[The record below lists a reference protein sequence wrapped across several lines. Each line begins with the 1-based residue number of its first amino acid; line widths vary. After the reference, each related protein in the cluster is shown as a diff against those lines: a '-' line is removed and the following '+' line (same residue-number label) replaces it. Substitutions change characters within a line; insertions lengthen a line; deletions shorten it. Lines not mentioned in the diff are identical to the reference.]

1 MKSIYDMM
9 GRHTYPILRED
20 APLEH
25 VERFFQ
31 VSARGR
37 GRQKRKEGASALRAC
52 CSHGRCNFPSSSG
65 WLKELK
71 PSLCPPSA
79 EPHLR
84 ADGLMDSESADTPR
98 PELLPP
104 PATPSPPGAS
114 LRGEGVEVTALCPWG
129 LGGPRL
135 HLPLL
140 RALSH
145 STFPAVC
152 QGDEGGP

>member
-37 GRQKRKEGASALRAC
+37 GRQKRKEGASALRAH
-52 CSHGRCNFPSSSG
+52 CSHGRCNFPPASG
-65 WLKELK
+65 WLNELK

-84 ADGLMDSESADTPR
+84 ADRLMDSESADTPR

-104 PATPSPPGAS
+104 PAAPSPPGAS

-140 RALSH
+140 RTLSH